1 MRPDR
6 ADQEGPP
13 YRARELRVP
22 FVLDGLNRQA
32 NAVGSTKTHGNVEND
47 LTFFAPKALFHA
59 GVGSDHRTRSVQS
72 TYVLAHQSVPRRWL
86 MGLVSPKLGPE
97 ETIFC
102 EPRFVVNFFSCII
115 EGKLKYILDFLKLV
129 IAGTLRLV
137 YRREDPL

>member
-47 LTFFAPKALFHA
+47 LTFFALKTLFHA
-59 GVGSDHRTRSVQS
+59 GVGSGHRTRSVQP
-72 TYVLAHQSVPRRWL
+72 TYVFAHKSVPRRWL

-102 EPRFVVNFFSCII
+102 DLGSVVNFFS
-115 EGKLKYILDFLKLV
+115 YV
-129 IAGTLRLV
+129 IK
-137 YRREDPL
+137 ENSNIP